1 MKHCTIPLLQDFT
14 VRHHYCITLLQRKL
28 RVCLLTHTT
37 HDIIVINQ
45 TMKIMV
51 YPNRLNPVTVQIG
64 RPDIQPASNELQR
77 SLSFFSPEQKS
88 EHNIIES

>member
-1 MKHCTIPLLQDFT
+1 
-14 VRHHYCITLLQRKL
+14 
-28 RVCLLTHTT
+28 
-37 HDIIVINQ
+37 
-45 TMKIMV
+45 MKIMV

-77 SLSFFSPEQKS
+77 SLSFFSLEQKS